1 MFEMGCQPTIH
12 GFLLVG
18 TAKLSS
24 NISLLMLPPSQKP
37 TSRATRS
44 ALSSM
49 CAGSLG
55 SVQSLFTSCS
65 LRCFASRG
73 TCHLM
78 KRRSRS
84 SSVSLDPILL
94 ARNSRSFLNA
104 FILQH
109 TKYSVMATEH
119 SNASLR
125 MAKRYV
131 DTLFSFLLV
140 VLFNSIW
147 NYNR

>member
-1 MFEMGCQPTIH
+1 
-12 GFLLVG
+12 
-18 TAKLSS
+18 
-24 NISLLMLPPSQKP
+24 
-37 TSRATRS
+37 
-44 ALSSM
+44 
-49 CAGSLG
+49 
-55 SVQSLFTSCS
+55 
-65 LRCFASRG
+65 
-73 TCHLM
+73 LM